1 MEASMSENEMITYQ
15 AWLNELQI
23 TVDSLR
29 EQRDEDRKRIAELEK
44 QVAMYRSMV
53 ERLKVLMSRGDDY
66 R

>member
-1 MEASMSENEMITYQ
+1 MENDNIFYEQ
-15 AWLNELQI
+15 WLNDLQV

-44 QVAMYRSMV
+44 QVTMYRSMV
-53 ERLKVLMSRGDDY
+53 ERLKVLLSQGDDY

>member
-1 MEASMSENEMITYQ
+1 MSENELITYQ
-15 AWLNELQI
+15 AWLNDLQI

-44 QVAMYRSMV
+44 QVTMYRSMV
-53 ERLKVLMSRGDDY
+53 ERLRVLLSQGDDY

>member
-1 MEASMSENEMITYQ
+1 MITYQ